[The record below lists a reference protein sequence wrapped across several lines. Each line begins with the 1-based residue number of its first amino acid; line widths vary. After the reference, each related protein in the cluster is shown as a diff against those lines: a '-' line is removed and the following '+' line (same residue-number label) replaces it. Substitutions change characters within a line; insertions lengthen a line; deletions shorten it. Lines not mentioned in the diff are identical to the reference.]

1 MRLFI
6 KVLASLQVILE
17 FFIFYFYFSK
27 QMGMSGD
34 GKRSIKLG
42 WPSVKKKKIYCKN
55 EILFIHVPRT
65 FLLENGRGGKA
76 LRMRVNPDSV

>member
-1 MRLFI
+1 
-6 KVLASLQVILE
+6 
-17 FFIFYFYFSK
+17 
-27 QMGMSGD
+27 MGPSGD

-42 WPSVKKKKIYCKN
+42 WPSVKKKFYYKN

-76 LRMRVNPDSV
+76 LRMRLNPDSV